1 MPDTVRGLFGSKDY
15 EAGIKK
21 LDIRDKIYELQ
32 PDVTP
37 FITVLGKMSKF
48 RAVDNEFKWFED
60 DLLGNYTKINC
71 AAGYAAG
78 ITILVVDDASIFQV
92 NDVVK
97 DLTTE
102 ECMLITGIDDTNNKI
117 TVRRGWGTTEA
128 AAIADNEYIYKLGS
142 AMQEGYTAPESLITA
157 KTPKTNFLQT
167 FSKTV
172 MLTQRAQNIDTY
184 GGNRRNFERNK
195 KGVELKREMESQL
208 IWGEPKEDTT
218 GSQPIWQ
225 TGGVYYFITSNAP
238 ELDMSGAALT
248 ESAFEGWLKDV
259 FLYSGEDRVLFCG
272 PLVASQISQFAAG
285 KQRVEAGT
293 TIKYG
298 IKVRTYHSTMGDIHI
313 AVDRH
318 FIGPHAG
325 KGLCLKVNELIY
337 RYMQN
342 MDWALDR
349 DIQKKEDHFSKDEYS
364 VTCGLE
370 LHHDLLHGTMK
381 GVE

>member
-1 MPDTVRGLFGSKDY
+1 MAVVRGLFGSADY
-15 EAGIKK
+15 ESGIKK
-21 LDIRDKIYELQ
+21 LDVRDKIYELQ

-60 DLLGNYTKINC
+60 DLLGNYTQLNMSGN
-71 AAGYAAG
+71 AASGVTTL
-78 ITILVVDDASIFQV
+78 IVDDASIFQE
-92 NDVVK
+92 NDVIK
-97 DLTTE
+97 CLGNSE
-102 ECMLITGIDDTNNKI
+102 EVILITSITNSTTI
-117 TVRRGWGTTEA
+117 VVLRGWGTTSA
-128 AAIADNEYIYKLGS
+128 GTINNNDYLYKLGS
-142 AMQEGYTAPESLITA
+142 AMAEGYTAPESLVTA
-157 KTPKTNFLQT
+157 KTPKTNYLQT

-195 KGVELKREMESQL
+195 KAVELKREMESQL
-208 IWGEPKEDTT
+208 IWGEPKEDTS
-218 GSQPIWQ
+218 GSQPKWQ
-225 TGGVYYFITSNAP
+225 TGGVYYFISSNAP
-238 ELDMSGAALT
+238 ELDMSSASLT

-293 TIKYG
+293 TVKYG
-298 IKVRTYHSTMGDIHI
+298 IKVRTYHSTMGDVHI
-313 AVDRH
+313 AIDRH

-342 MDWALDR
+342 MDWKLDL

-370 LHHDLLHGTMK
+370 LHHDLLHGVMK